1 MLKKNNNISFSISR
15 EDMDHLS
22 KEFIGIKAENDNID
36 IIKEVMEKYL
46 PDYTYILY
54 VIGNDESPFRLYSD
68 GYAPTKHSTKY
79 AQSIR
84 IPFSNDV
91 VSIDFYPKFTKYLI
105 YYRCLAFVISF
116 LITFLCG
123 CLYRHIR
130 KKIKDARIFERHV
143 SSTRLRF
150 LTSLYSKLVLLNLFS
165 VLIAL
170 GLFLFMF
177 ENRYIFFEYM
187 AEFHSPKHEPSVYI
201 QRMKETLVN
210 VPLETFSDKEVTKL
224 LTSLNLENYESY
236 LYDEYG
242 NDYYANNPDI
252 QEYKWFLKDTNYD
265 IKIIT
270 TPYFY
275 NLPICTKNQTFQL
288 LIYDYP
294 VVSYMNTYLIMISM
308 ISLSFFLIVL
318 FHFVYKKV
326 REIMKL
332 QNDIQMLA
340 AGIWEYEIITKGDD
354 ELASLGYHIEQMRL
368 SHVETQNNEEKRK
381 EANKKLI
388 ETLSHDLRTPLTAL
402 KSYIE
407 IMQLQ
412 KGNPERYAE
421 YLQNCIG
428 KIDEIKKLS
437 DEMFMCSSVPDS
449 KNEVDMKYVSLG
461 DVFALL
467 NENKEYLEIKGFCL
481 YIIKSIDISLDIYGN
496 VNLMKRIF
504 NNIVSNIIK
513 YAEPSKSI
521 ICSFELY
528 NKYIILAFKN
538 QKNKK
543 RDDYKSSHLGLKSI
557 EKMMHTMQGEVELID
572 EECFEIKLY
581 FKIEG

>member
-36 IIKEVMEKYL
+36 IMKEVMEKYL

-54 VIGNDESPFRLYSD
+54 VIGNDGNPFRLYSD

-79 AQSIR
+79 VQSIR

-91 VSIDFYPKFTKYLI
+91 ISIDLYPKFTKYLI

-143 SSTRLRF
+143 NSTRLRF

-252 QEYKWFLKDTNYD
+252 QGYKWFLKDTNYD

-294 VVSYMNTYLIMISM
+294 VVSYMNIYLIMISM

-461 DVFALL
+461 DVFTLL
-467 NENKEYLEIKGFCL
+467 KENKEYLEIKGFRL
-481 YIIKSIDISLDIYGN
+481 DIIKSIDISLDIYGN

-521 ICSFELY
+521 ICSYELY
-528 NKYIILAFKN
+528 NKYIMLAFKN

-557 EKMMHTMQGEVELID
+557 EKMMHLMQGEVELFD

-581 FKIEG
+581 FKIER

>member
-1 MLKKNNNISFSISR
+1 NI
-15 EDMDHLS
+15 
-22 KEFIGIKAENDNID
+22 
-36 IIKEVMEKYL
+36 
-46 PDYTYILY
+46 
-54 VIGNDESPFRLYSD
+54 YS
-68 GYAPTKHSTKY
+68 
-79 AQSIR
+79 
-84 IPFSNDV
+84 
-91 VSIDFYPKFTKYLI
+91 
-105 YYRCLAFVISF
+105 
-116 LITFLCG
+116 
-123 CLYRHIR
+123 
-130 KKIKDARIFERHV
+130 
-143 SSTRLRF
+143 
-150 LTSLYSKLVLLNLFS
+150 
-165 VLIAL
+165 
-170 GLFLFMF
+170 
-177 ENRYIFFEYM
+177 
-187 AEFHSPKHEPSVYI
+187 
-201 QRMKETLVN
+201 
-210 VPLETFSDKEVTKL
+210 
-224 LTSLNLENYESY
+224 
-236 LYDEYG
+236 
-242 NDYYANNPDI
+242 
-252 QEYKWFLKDTNYD
+252 
-265 IKIIT
+265 
-270 TPYFY
+270 
-275 NLPICTKNQTFQL
+275 
-288 LIYDYP
+288 
-294 VVSYMNTYLIMISM
+294 IMISM